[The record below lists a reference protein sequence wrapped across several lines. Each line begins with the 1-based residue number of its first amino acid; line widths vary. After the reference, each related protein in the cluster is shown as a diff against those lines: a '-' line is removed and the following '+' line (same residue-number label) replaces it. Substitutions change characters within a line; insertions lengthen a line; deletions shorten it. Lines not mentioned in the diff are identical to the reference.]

1 MGACSVAV
9 LAFGTRRVSPAKGV
23 DMPTAQA
30 DIVNELRILRAAG
43 NHKHITSYL
52 GCAQR
57 HGMLYV
63 VMEWMAQGSLLAVLK
78 RRSLT
83 LKEVR
88 DTGRDAMTCAGR
100 RGSSHA
106 GVRVFTATVL
116 RDRCRRRLVASALP
130 EHYSPVCQSFSP
142 SAAGIYNV
150 LTPYFPGI
158 SPLATC

>member
-1 MGACSVAV
+1 V
-9 LAFGTRRVSPAKGV
+9 LAFGTLRVSPAKRV
-23 DMPTAQA
+23 DMQTAQA

-88 DTGRDAMTCAGR
+88 DTGRDAMTCVGL

-106 GVRVFTATVL
+106 GVCSQQL
-116 RDRCRRRLVASALP
+116 
-130 EHYSPVCQSFSP
+130 SFAIDA
-142 SAAGIYNV
+142 AAGLSHLHSRNIIHRYV
-150 LTPYFPGI
+150 SRFPHPQQGSI
-158 SPLATC
+158 PC